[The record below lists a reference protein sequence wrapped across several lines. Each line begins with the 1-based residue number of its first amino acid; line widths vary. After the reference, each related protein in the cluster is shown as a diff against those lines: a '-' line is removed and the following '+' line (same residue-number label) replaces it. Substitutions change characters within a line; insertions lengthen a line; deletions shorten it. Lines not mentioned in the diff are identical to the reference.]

1 MDSLI
6 LDFDVPR
13 LRNVYLRSSSHPVG
27 RPGGP
32 SRLTE
37 GDGEQ
42 VGRTPGLQVT
52 ALPLKPGEP
61 PALSSPW
68 TQTTEKDRG
77 PGDRGALSSICTEGW
92 VSGA

>member
-6 LDFDVPR
+6 LDFEVPR
-13 LRNVYLRSSSHPVG
+13 LRNVYLHSSSHPVS

-32 SRLTE
+32 SRLIE

-42 VGRTPGLQVT
+42 AGRTPGLQVT
-52 ALPLKPGEP
+52 ALPSRPGEL

-77 PGDRGALSSICTEGW
+77 PGDRGALSSSCMG
-92 VSGA
+92 GG